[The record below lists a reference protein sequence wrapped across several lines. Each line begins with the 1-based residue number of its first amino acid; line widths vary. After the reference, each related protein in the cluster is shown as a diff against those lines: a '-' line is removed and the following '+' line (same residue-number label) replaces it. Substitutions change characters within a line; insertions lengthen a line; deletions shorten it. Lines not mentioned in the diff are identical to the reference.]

1 MPDFD
6 PLLFSSWLSVG
17 RIVLTTVLAYL
28 ALVLTLRVSGKRT
41 LAKMN
46 AFDLIVTVALGSC
59 LASVAITKSVKLV
72 DGLAGILTLVALQY
86 VIAWLSV
93 RSKQVRKL
101 VKSEPRL
108 LFHDGSF
115 LEGALKAERVTESE
129 VRSAARSSGHLSM
142 QQVAAV
148 VLETDGT
155 FSVMSQADASASAL
169 QGVTGAP
176 ETVGDLGR

>member
-6 PLLFSSWLSVG
+6 PLFFSSWLSVG
-17 RIVLTTVLAYL
+17 RIVFTTILAYL
-28 ALVLTLRVSGKRT
+28 ALVLMLRVSGKRT

-86 VIAWLSV
+86 AIAWLSV

-108 LFHDGSF
+108 LFHNGQF
-115 LEGALKAERVTESE
+115 LEGALRAERVTKSE

-142 QQVAAV
+142 RQVAAV

-155 FSVMSQADASASAL
+155 FSVMSQADAPASAL
-169 QGVTGAP
+169 VGVTGAS
-176 ETVGDLGR
+176 ETAGDLGR